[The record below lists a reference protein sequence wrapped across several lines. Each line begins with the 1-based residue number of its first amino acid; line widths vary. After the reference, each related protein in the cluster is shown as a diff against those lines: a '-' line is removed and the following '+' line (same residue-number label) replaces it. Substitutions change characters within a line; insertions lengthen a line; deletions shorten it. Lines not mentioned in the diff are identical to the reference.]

1 MTKPRP
7 NWTHTPYQ
15 KGHLARGGKLDLF
28 RRGEQAPT
36 ARLTET
42 AVREIRESNKP
53 DSYWAKRYGVTSPTI
68 HRARTGKS
76 WSHLQ

>member
-1 MTKPRP
+1 
-7 NWTHTPYQ
+7 
-15 KGHLARGGKLDLF
+15 LARGGKLDLF

-36 ARLTET
+36 ARLNEQ
-42 AVREIRESNKP
+42 AVRQIRESDKP

-76 WSHLQ
+76 WSHI